1 MALAAVFVLQR
12 RGGDDDAE
20 ERRAAVSAYI
30 VEVNITQQTLI
41 VELERVSLAYCGLR
55 LQEKADPK
63 QLARVEEAERTLRG
77 LRSRLAALGAPAEAM
92 KLRRLILGLVDLQ
105 VQLAGEVAGIARYI
119 PMQAAECRELARATN
134 VLRDRLAEAD
144 TGAGQKEA
152 FDAYRASLIA
162 SARRLDQASVPT
174 VLKPSRSDEV
184 KRLSRLSRLSRLAL
198 LARELG
204 KALEEQRAKDVDVLF
219 PRFVLTS
226 ASAGTTKAERD
237 AVIAFNRRLE
247 RIGKQRIAVAA
258 ERTRLG
264 LALQ

>member
-184 KRLSRLSRLSRLAL
+184 KRLSRLSRLAL